1 MNVFFNGKVDI
12 TDQVKSSISSIVQKY
27 GDLIYL
33 DFKDVDKVGGVG
45 KDAIDDNK
53 NKGFRQLDNPALN
66 YGQIAAKPKV

>member
-53 NKGFRQLDNPALN
+53 NKGF
-66 YGQIAAKPKV
+66 K